1 MIEAPVKRKLF
12 LQKGEYQTCHICL
25 NDSQEHLAAITVNQK
40 FYSFFKTVRDRDKA
54 LDILGRLYDGGS
66 DAIITQ
72 APKAY
77 AIWILENDASS
88 IERKLKTSDVADRQ
102 LVAAS
107 T

>member
-1 MIEAPVKRKLF
+1 MISASVKRKLF

-25 NDSQEHLAAITVNQK
+25 NDTQEQLAAVIVNQK
-40 FYSFFKTVRDRDKA
+40 FYSFFKTVCDRDKA

-77 AIWILENDASS
+77 AIWILENDASPVKRRSKTPIAEQQLAIAS
-88 IERKLKTSDVADRQ
+88 I
-102 LVAAS
+102 
-107 T
+107 

>member
-1 MIEAPVKRKLF
+1 MIAAPIKRKLF

-25 NDSQEHLAAITVNQK
+25 NDTQEHIAAITMDQK

-54 LDILGRLYDGGS
+54 LDILGKLYDSGS

-77 AIWILENDASS
+77 AIWTLEENTSLV
-88 IERKLKTSDVADRQ
+88 ERKPKTSVTERQ
-102 LVAAS
+102 LVAAGV
-107 T
+107 

>member
-1 MIEAPVKRKLF
+1 MIAASVKRKLF

-25 NDSQEHLAAITVNQK
+25 DDTQEHLAAITIDQK

-54 LDILGRLYDGGS
+54 LDLLGKIYDGGS

-77 AIWILENDASS
+77 AIWILENDALPV
-88 IERKLKTSDVADRQ
+88 EREPKTLLTDRQ
-102 LVAAS
+102 LS
-107 T
+107 ISDI

>member
-1 MIEAPVKRKLF
+1 MIATSVKRKLF

-25 NDSQEHLAAITVNQK
+25 NDIQEHLAAITVNQK

-54 LDILGRLYDGGS
+54 LDILGKLYDSGS

-77 AIWILENDASS
+77 VIWILENDALLV
-88 IERKLKTSDVADRQ
+88 ERKPKTSVTER
-102 LVAAS
+102 
-107 T
+107 

>member
-1 MIEAPVKRKLF
+1 MIAASVKRKLF

-25 NDSQEHLAAITVNQK
+25 DDTQEHIAAITVNQQ

-54 LDILGRLYDGGS
+54 LDILGKLYDSGS

-77 AIWILENDASS
+77 AIWILENDASPV
-88 IERKLKTSDVADRQ
+88 ERKPKTFTADRQ
-102 LVAAS
+102 LVAAG